1 MLKQR
6 RLPAASS
13 AFCWDLAS
21 SLTPPLLGNMSV
33 QTWSCQSARA
43 CARNTCTRPRSR
55 PRAQVQ
61 MDIFRSGVMGNGP
74 RLQPSC
80 TVRRTGSSTRGGKRS
95 GGSGASCVPAA
106 PAPARWIE
114 KSSFTWMLMKQT
126 QRRRPVLS
134 ERMRTRAGRVLRRLP
149 VLTWKWMCGVGP
161 SNTPGVEQVGWRWGL
176 THSR

>member
-21 SLTPPLLGNMSV
+21 SLTPPAGEHVSSNMELPE
-33 QTWSCQSARA
+33 R
-43 CARNTCTRPRSR
+43 TCLRTEYVYTAKVPPPCPGADGHISEWCN
-55 PRAQVQ
+55 
-61 MDIFRSGVMGNGP
+61 GNGP

-134 ERMRTRAGRVLRRLP
+134 EGKRTRAGRVLRRLP

-161 SNTPGVEQVGWRWGL
+161 SNTPGVEQVCWRWGL
-176 THSR
+176 AHSR